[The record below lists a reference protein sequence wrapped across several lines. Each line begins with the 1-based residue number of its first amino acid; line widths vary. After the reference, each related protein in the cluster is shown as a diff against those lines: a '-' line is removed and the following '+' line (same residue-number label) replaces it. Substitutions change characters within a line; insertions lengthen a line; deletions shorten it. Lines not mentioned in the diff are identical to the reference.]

1 MANIPSLSILAARLL
16 PTADEVHYGEQVIGA
31 IDQEI
36 IKLELQIQDLR
47 RKKGVYASW
56 MSPFRR
62 LPTEILREILGMALK
77 EGEKPTTITRICSRL
92 RYIAFGISQ
101 FWNEIRLREP
111 LFVPKSRTTPDW
123 EVRLYL
129 E

>member
-1 MANIPSLSILAARLL
+1 MADIPSLSILAARLL
-16 PTADEVHYGEQVIGA
+16 PTADEVYYGEQVIGA

-62 LPTEILREILGMALK
+62 LLTEILREILAMALK
-77 EGEKPTTITRICSRL
+77 GGTKLTTVTRICSRL
-92 RYIAFGISQ
+92 RYIVFGMSQ
-101 FWNEIRLREP
+101 FWNDIRLREP

-123 EVRLYL
+123 EVRCYL
-129 E
+129 D